1 MVEKIKYKRV
11 LLKVSGELFSFNEN
25 NLNEKSFFLL
35 ESLKEIISQ
44 NIQVSIVIGGGNI
57 IRGVNS
63 KASNRVSSDQM
74 GMLATI
80 INGIHLKELFLKENI
95 DAELLSSINVGNFVE
110 VSSQRQVKKYLSQKK
125 VLIFVG
131 GIGNPYFSTDTTA
144 VLRALEVKADLL
156 LKATKVDGV
165 YDQDPKIFKNAKKFE
180 KISYDD
186 CMKKNLKFMDQTA
199 ISLAKEENLKIIVF
213 DLFKKGS
220 IINALTDKNIGT
232 FIGV

>member
-25 NLNEKSFFLL
+25 NLNEKSLFLL

-110 VSSQRQVKKYLSQKK
+110 VYSQKRVKKYLSQKK

-165 YDQDPKIFKNAKKFE
+165 YDQDPNIFKNAKKFE
-180 KISYDD
+180 KISYND

-199 ISLAKEENLKIIVF
+199 ISLAKEEKLKIIVF